1 MRKFFIIFVL
11 AFLAM
16 AIINYYTNR
25 HITVVFKDVRP
36 FEGKIPVYYK
46 GVVVGKATD
55 RQHSDDSLRTN
66 VKITIYN
73 KKLKLPLNT
82 KAILKKRIK
91 NDKEFDYIELV
102 YPQIPSERFIG
113 EHSHIRGHH
122 TVDIKEYLK
131 NQTPEDL
138 EQVKNNILSASE
150 NLNASLDA
158 LAGMF
163 LIIQD
168 VIGENRENLK
178 NASYN
183 LNQTAQNINNA
194 TKKID
199 NVIEEE
205 RLSNTFNNIENT
217 TLGLHNLMH
226 NANGTVDGVNHTLP
240 DTLQNT
246 NEITANVNAITCGLR
261 QTLSKNFGG
270 LRLFFGKVIE

>member
-25 HITVVFKDVRP
+25 HITFVFKDVRP

-66 VKITIYN
+66 VKIIIYN

-82 KAILKKRIK
+82 KAVLKKRIK

-113 EHSHIRGHH
+113 EHSHIHGHH

-138 EQVKNNILSASE
+138 EQVKNNI
-150 NLNASLDA
+150 
-158 LAGMF
+158 
-163 LIIQD
+163 
-168 VIGENRENLK
+168 
-178 NASYN
+178 
-183 LNQTAQNINNA
+183 
-194 TKKID
+194 
-199 NVIEEE
+199 E
-205 RLSNTFNNIENT
+205 RL
-217 TLGLHNLMH
+217 L
-226 NANGTVDGVNHTLP
+226 
-240 DTLQNT
+240 
-246 NEITANVNAITCGLR
+246 
-261 QTLSKNFGG
+261 
-270 LRLFFGKVIE
+270 

>member
-1 MRKFFIIFVL
+1 MRKFFVIFIL
-11 AFLAM
+11 AILSFV
-16 AIINYYTNR
+16 IINYFTNR
-25 HITVVFKDVRP
+25 HITAVFKDVRH

-55 RQHSDDSLRTN
+55 KRHSNDYLRTN

-73 KKLKLPLNT
+73 KKLRLPLNT
-82 KAILKKRIK
+82 KAVLKKRIK
-91 NDKEFDYIELV
+91 NDKEFDYIELI
-102 YPQIPSERFIG
+102 YPQVPSERFID
-113 EHSHIRGHH
+113 EHSHIHGHH

-138 EQVKNNILSASE
+138 EQIKNNILSASE
-150 NLNASLDA
+150 NLNTSLDA

-178 NASYN
+178 NASRN
-183 LNQTAQNINNA
+183 LNKTTKNINTT

-199 NVIEEE
+199 NIIIEEQW
-205 RLSNTFNNIENT
+205 LNTFRNLENT
-217 TLGLHNLMH
+217 TDGLHNLTH
-226 NANGTVDGVNHTLP
+226 TVNGTASQADKTLP
-240 DTLQNT
+240 ETLQNT
-246 NEITANVNAITCGLR
+246 NEITENVNSITCGIR
-261 QTLSKNFGG
+261 QTLSKRFGG

>member
-1 MRKFFIIFVL
+1 MKKFLIIFILVV
-11 AFLAM
+11 FSFV
-16 AIINYYTNR
+16 IIDYFTNR
-25 HITVVFKDVRP
+25 HITAVFKDVRP

-55 RQHSDDSLRTN
+55 REHSDDSLRTN

-82 KAILKKRIK
+82 TAILKKRIK

-102 YPQIPSERFIG
+102 YPQVPSERFIG
-113 EHSHIRGHH
+113 EHSHIHGHH

-138 EQVKNNILSASE
+138 EQIKTNILSASA

-163 LIIQD
+163 ILIQD
-168 VIGENRENLK
+168 VLGENRENLK

-183 LNQTAQNINNA
+183 LNQTAQNVNNA
-194 TKKID
+194 TKKFD
-199 NVIEEE
+199 NAPMLRVINISFK
-205 RLSNTFNNIENT
+205 LSMSF
-217 TLGLHNLMH
+217 
-226 NANGTVDGVNHTLP
+226 
-240 DTLQNT
+240 
-246 NEITANVNAITCGLR
+246 
-261 QTLSKNFGG
+261 K
-270 LRLFFGKVIE
+270 

>member
-1 MRKFFIIFVL
+1 MENLSLNKF
-11 AFLAM
+11 
-16 AIINYYTNR
+16 
-25 HITVVFKDVRP
+25 DVKN
-36 FEGKIPVYYK
+36 ESY
-46 GVVVGKATD
+46 D
-55 RQHSDDSLRTN
+55 CN
-66 VKITIYN
+66 
-73 KKLKLPLNT
+73 
-82 KAILKKRIK
+82 
-91 NDKEFDYIELV
+91 NDKFKSYKL
-102 YPQIPSERFIG
+102 
-113 EHSHIRGHH
+113 
-122 TVDIKEYLK
+122 
-131 NQTPEDL
+131 QTDNISVK
-138 EQVKNNILSASE
+138 QVKNNILSASE
-150 NLNASLDA
+150 NLNVSLDA